1 MSPINSVRALLP
13 TSYYVQ
19 NFSRSS
25 TLYYGNYPD
34 SNYKSSIALHDN
46 KKRSKIM

>member
-1 MSPINSVRALLP
+1 MSPINSVRALLH

-25 TLYYGNYPD
+25 TFYYGSYPD
-34 SNYKSSIALHDN
+34 SNYSLLLLYMIIKEDQ
-46 KKRSKIM
+46 K